1 MNSAVRKT
9 RGPVR
14 RGVELKMSLLVTG
27 TIGIDTVETPHGRAE
42 SVLGGSAC
50 YFAFAASLLTPV
62 RLVGVVGEDF
72 PQEFREMF
80 RGRPIDLEGLE
91 IRKGA
96 KTFRWQGRYVGDM
109 NSAETL
115 RTDLNV
121 VAEAPPTIP
130 KHFRDAGYVFL
141 ANTHPAV
148 QRSFIEQ
155 LLSPKLIVCDTM
167 NLWINETRQDL
178 LKTLALVDGIILND
192 GEARLLSGE
201 SDLIRAGRE
210 VLKFGPTFAVIKK
223 GEHGAMLV
231 SPDEIY
237 VLPAYPT
244 TRVVDP
250 TGAGDSFAAGMMG
263 HLAAIDRFD
272 AAALKGAMS
281 RGACVASITIEA
293 FSLSALTAA
302 TPQTLA
308 ERLAQYKAM
317 LSFD

>member
-1 MNSAVRKT
+1 
-9 RGPVR
+9 
-14 RGVELKMSLLVTG
+14 MSLLVTG

-72 PQEFREMF
+72 PAEFRELF
-80 RGRPIDLEGLE
+80 RDRPIDLDGLE
-91 IRKGA
+91 TRKGA

-121 VAEAPPTIP
+121 VADEPPKIP
-130 KHFRDAGYVFL
+130 SHFRDSDYVFL

-155 LLSPKLIVCDTM
+155 LTSPKLIVCDTM
-167 NLWINETRQDL
+167 NLWINEHREDL
-178 LKTLALVDGIILND
+178 LKTLAMVDGIILND
-192 GEARLLSGE
+192 GEARLLTGQT
-201 SDLIRAGRE
+201 DLLRAGHD
-210 VLKFGPTFAVIKK
+210 VLKLGPTFAVIKK
-223 GEHGAMLV
+223 GEHGAMLISQDAV
-231 SPDEIY
+231 Y
-237 VLPAYPT
+237 VLPAFPT
-244 TRVVDP
+244 AKVVDP

-263 HLAAIDRFD
+263 HLAATDQIDAD
-272 AAALKGAMS
+272 TLKGAMS

-293 FSLSALTAA
+293 FSLQSLTAA
-302 TPQTLA
+302 TPKTLA
-308 ERLAQYKAM
+308 ERLTRYKAM
-317 LSFD
+317 LTFA